1 MTTKNETSKNDFNAT
16 SHKTDVMRLCLNPE
30 EMNEWQKTDV
40 ILSWNFPFM
49 TLTESKMPNVWYHE
63 HFNWLCKYTPD
74 GFKPE
79 LKAFSGSKKILFER
93 GFGRHIA

>member
-1 MTTKNETSKNDFNAT
+1 MTNTDEKNFNAT

-79 LKAFSGSKKILFER
+79 LKAFGGSKKNLLER
-93 GFGRHIA
+93 GFGRRCS